1 MFPTNYYTTSYWT
14 GRYWP
19 PRRFD
24 LVDLDGPDW
33 LDTLRETA
41 KLKKE
46 DLEIF
51 EVIAAA
57 IMKGLIR

>member
-1 MFPTNYYTTSYWT
+1 MYPTNWKTTSYWT

-46 DLEIF
+46 DLEVF

-57 IMKGLIR
+57 IMKGLIK